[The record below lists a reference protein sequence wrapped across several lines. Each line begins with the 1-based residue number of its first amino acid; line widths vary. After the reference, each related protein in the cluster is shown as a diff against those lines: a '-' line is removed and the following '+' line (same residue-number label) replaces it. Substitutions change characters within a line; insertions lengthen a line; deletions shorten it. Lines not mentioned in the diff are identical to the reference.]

1 MKVSIQKNIKQPG
14 IKKILTFKN
23 ITNKLTNVENFLIL
37 FVLFPSNGVVSP
49 QSIKLP
55 NTQKISK
62 TNDKNKK
69 NTSLEKFEFLRFFVS
84 NPNAT
89 RPKIS

>member
-1 MKVSIQKNIKQPG
+1 
-14 IKKILTFKN
+14 
-23 ITNKLTNVENFLIL
+23 
-37 FVLFPSNGVVSP
+37 VLFPSNGVVSP

-55 NTQKISK
+55 NTQKISNN
-62 TNDKNKK
+62 NDKNKK
-69 NTSLEKFEFLRFFVS
+69 NTSLEKLEFLRFFVS